1 MGGKSAMGG
10 GRGAGKCSAGGWRVG
25 DVRRGYGV
33 QSPLRRLG
41 VSAIFLLARVKSFR
55 LNLVRKQQR
64 RQKIGGPR
72 RADQ

>member
-41 VSAIFLLARVKSFR
+41 VAVIVLRAKLKRFR
-55 LNLVRKQQR
+55 LNTARK
-64 RQKIGGPR
+64 
-72 RADQ
+72 